1 MFDVDL
7 AQLIRHERERRNIL
21 QADVAKRLRRQQS
34 LIARIE
40 SGDRKISVPEFFKL
54 ADAIGFDPHVIL
66 KSWARRRGRP
76 RRRAPKKRNRD

>member
-54 ADAIGFDPHVIL
+54 ADAIGFDPYLVL
-66 KSWARRRGRP
+66 KGWARRRRP
-76 RRRAPKKRNRD
+76 RRAPKKRNRD